1 MTENTWG
8 GKREGSG
15 RKTKENKKITKSFVI
30 SPEILKKLEEKGV
43 EIISC
48 GTCLDYYELK
58 EKLLV
63 GEISNM
69 YTIYETLFNA
79 GKVINI

>member
-30 SPEILKKLEEKGV
+30 SPELLKKLEEKYPDQSFSKTM
-43 EIISC
+43 E
-48 GTCLDYYELK
+48 EALK
-58 EKLLV
+58 EYLK
-63 GEISNM
+63 E
-69 YTIYETLFNA
+69 
-79 GKVINI
+79 

>member
-30 SPEILKKLEEKGV
+30 SPEILKKLEEKYP
-43 EIISC
+43 ERSLSKIIEEAL
-48 GTCLDYYELK
+48 TEFLK
-58 EKLLV
+58 E
-63 GEISNM
+63 
-69 YTIYETLFNA
+69 
-79 GKVINI
+79 

>member
-30 SPEILKKLEEKGV
+30 SPEILKKLEEKYP
-43 EIISC
+43 ERSLSRII
-48 GTCLDYYELK
+48 EEALK
-58 EKLLV
+58 EYLK
-63 GEISNM
+63 E
-69 YTIYETLFNA
+69 
-79 GKVINI
+79 